1 MGPYCRCESGKEGS
15 YSRDVLNVDRWPEL
29 RDPVLVLVL
38 SGWVDAGLAG
48 AGAVSIM
55 IEQLAS
61 GRRFAQLD
69 LHDLADLQQT
79 RPNVRLLD
87 GVTRTIDWPTID
99 FVGGSLG
106 RDVVVCTGPEPSIR
120 WREVTQEIVGAAQ
133 RLGVKKAIGLGGIP
147 MPVSHRRP
155 MSVLVTATSH
165 SLLQEA
171 GPDVT
176 RPDYTG
182 PTGLQTVVQLA
193 LGEAGIPT
201 YGLWAQVP
209 HYVSGSASPPAIRA
223 LVEKACE
230 LGRLTVDL
238 SVLDEQC
245 DQYEQRVDESL
256 RERPDVEAMLQAF
269 ESNTEPPPSGDELVA
284 EIERFLRDQP

>member
-1 MGPYCRCESGKEGS
+1 VEV
-15 YSRDVLNVDRWPEL
+15 VLNVDRWPEL
-29 RDPVLVLVL
+29 RDPVLLLAL

-48 AGAVSIM
+48 AGAVATIV
-55 IEQLAS
+55 EQLAS

-79 RPNVRLLD
+79 RPTVRLLD
-87 GVTRTIDWPTID
+87 GVTRTVEWPTID
-99 FVGGSLG
+99 FVAGNLG

-120 WREVTQEIVGAAQ
+120 WREVTGEIVDVARRVGATS
-133 RLGVKKAIGLGGIP
+133 AIGLGGIP
-147 MPVSHRRP
+147 VPVSHRRP
-155 MSVLVTATSH
+155 VAVLVTATSH

-171 GPDVT
+171 GPEAV
-176 RPDYTG
+176 RPDYSG

-209 HYVSGSASPPAIRA
+209 HYVAGSASPPAIRA
-223 LVEKACE
+223 LLDKTRE
-230 LGRLTVDL
+230 LGRLSLDL
-238 SVLDEQC
+238 SGLDEQC
-245 DQYEQRVDESL
+245 AVYTERVDESL
-256 RERPDVEAMLQAF
+256 HERPDVEAMVQAI
-269 ESNTEPPPSGDELVA
+269 ESNAQTPPSGDELVA